1 MSGPDEL
8 QPAAPVDDGLAQLT
22 ADRNAADVPPPPTPP
37 VSAPGPAVTNEY
49 DALLAEAPAKPVN
62 EYDAVVEDLFRER
75 KQTVRGNLI
84 GAQATTPEAAAK
96 SLDLSRKTGLPA
108 DMVGRN
114 LPKVEADHRLNEY
127 DAILNAS
134 PKTEAWIAGD
144 PTNAA
149 VAGDEVKRLAEIEA
163 ILNPRNLYDR
173 NKPSKASRSIDS
185 ESADWEATAFPN
197 AGGLVYDHLPSFD
210 APLYESQLKKGVEGI
225 ARSGNDWS
233 QNSLLLAV
241 QAIDFFDRG
250 GSPYRGRGGYGM
262 GLGIG
267 DFSRMANDP
276 QPQPKQERHAD
287 VFGYLQMSDDQKA
300 ALKKRI
306 DFDLVLLAAKK
317 QLGQEFVSR
326 LPADPNTKPFLDSF
340 NAVDGKALLNALTR
354 SLTNVLLGNYL
365 RAVDLAPTGG
375 ESPLKGVTDE
385 FSKGPGGIVQELT
398 VTNIPNAV
406 AMAPAMVLGPALAP
420 LVAGGIGV
428 GLDLPERLNGLI
440 KQTFAETATIE
451 SLPLDHNDPFVV
463 QQWLRDNPEAMNKL
477 LSNAAAAS
485 MAISAGEVFAF
496 LAMKPLPIGK
506 GATAIVARG
515 AANAGI
521 GVLSEGSGE
530 LAAQVVADNY
540 DAGELAGEMFG
551 ALGPVVIGTA
561 AKTAQDVSRAKVE
574 AKREAE
580 VADVKKTITAATDF
594 LNDLRT
600 HVAETETLTLDDLVD
615 KVQGS
620 TLHKLSP
627 EKMKDFLESLSPD
640 EQKADVFISSDAVST
655 LFQDMSV
662 LERDT
667 LAENLGIT
675 EQLNSL
681 GLNAN
686 TDIVIPLPV
695 YLTAIGDAHK
705 AWRDDVRMDF
715 MGFSNREAIAEG
727 KAKAEETAA
736 AVARFEEQVAAGV
749 QDSPQEIV
757 YQQVLGML
765 KANGFTNEQA
775 SQQAAYAA
783 SRYHARA
790 VRSPQ
795 MFTDALDAF
804 TQYPFTIRSHL
815 GDGIRVIGP
824 DQLDIMLDS
833 IRSGK
838 DPVITPAFA
847 HIEARKAAAEAELS
861 TVLGEAPV
869 VKTPKQIADERKA
882 AALGVFQARRQ
893 ELADWLESR
902 GLDLKTATN
911 AQIRAEIE
919 KVQKGTSY
927 NQDDVLVVK
936 QPLSDSLIMVAQRG
950 DRATGNRLLLSTE
963 EKAAIAASVGPSGLS
978 VAEITATVRKHKLA
992 HPPAQNWEPLVFIKA
1007 RLDKKGKPEFM
1018 YKLVPYSFIRDNDGK
1033 EIQPSEKKYAGR
1045 VKALGDAIAE
1055 EVRGIYRRAAAGDK
1069 NAQNILAQAGW
1080 YKAMRA
1086 RLRQEFGGLGDLF
1099 ADALGA
1105 TSPNTPV
1112 RGNWENAVD
1121 SLRRASRGDFDAL
1134 MPQWVAWSENIDR
1147 LETDLRAFV
1156 NEQRA
1161 KKQASKS
1168 EPWMDSDKPQT
1179 LKSIKEMQ
1187 EYIDKRKALS
1197 EARELP
1203 PDLMPTKESGAQYG
1217 FNGRNV
1223 VRAMLDL
1230 WRTIKDADP
1239 DIGRSGTAPK
1249 ALNFSGNLI
1258 GFRGKATIDVWAA
1271 RLLQRL
1277 AGKRRIPSMAEIAV
1291 SGEMLADASTTGQF
1305 GFGQD
1310 TFAHA
1315 VAVIRS
1321 DSEMSQDSALAKIND
1336 DDLQAVV
1343 WFIEKEVWTVNNW
1356 TSVSGEGGSFELE
1369 ANLTGTAKQARVREL
1384 RKIID
1389 SSPSAADVKAVAGA
1403 DAVSAKVEAW
1413 DAEHKAEL
1421 DELGEINQRLAS
1433 DTLSKKEAS
1442 GLKKRAAELQKAT
1455 KLPKEIAQEMRDV
1468 ANGQRRIDERAAQ
1481 KVLARAELAT
1491 LERPVDRYV
1500 GGLSTQMSIDNQ
1512 GVDYVPTDADMARL
1526 GDAIRLAIY
1535 ENDATANV
1543 LASKA
1548 LPTEGRYGSVERS
1561 LDLEIVAREGYDPST
1576 VWAEMLRQAQEARQ
1590 DSTFLSRVLR
1600 DGEEIDYTKHRP
1612 GIEIYFRDAA
1622 AAQQLEKM
1630 LADLAK
1636 EGVSFLTVS
1645 VDGRRMPGYV
1655 AGAMPAAVG
1664 VRLQYVPEFEQRY
1677 GIDDLS
1683 GLDDAAIADKMK
1695 AKGDELDDVAMRVAT
1710 NVSGVSFAGVFW
1722 HETQVAFSH
1731 QYQEKIDGLA
1741 TGRTEAEAGA
1751 TGPGGWVGQSVRAG
1765 LADADRQSREAAS
1778 GEPGGQREPVVGG
1791 DEGSTGRA
1799 GKGVT
1804 LNQSVYHGGPRI
1816 FDRFSLDYIGTGEGA
1831 QAFGWGLYF
1840 ASKKALAAHYRDKL
1854 SPAGPGAV
1862 EYQGKMVL
1870 TSDGKPLRARPEWL
1884 KDWGNDLQALIE
1896 VAVDGN
1902 MTLPEAIA
1910 EVRAAAKQVGFIRRF
1925 LGYGFNER
1933 FLQAILDKGYTIGD
1947 SQKGRLYTV
1956 EIPDDGAYLLW
1967 DKPLSEQSKVLRDA
1981 LPALIQKYGGDL
1993 SKIIGAN
2000 GQLRDSVTGESVY
2013 RALSA
2018 AMANKPIDES
2028 GMAGWTRV
2036 QNTVNDRM
2044 ANDKA
2049 ASLALL
2055 AAGIPGIKYLDGSS
2069 RRKGDGDHNY
2079 VLFDDSLAK
2088 ITQYEQDKRGSI
2100 TFGDTSA
2107 TVDLYQARN
2116 PSTLL
2121 HEMWHKWFGEFEF
2134 DVAHLGASE
2143 QMRADFKVLLDFVG
2157 STDGRIG
2164 LSAYEGGR
2172 VNTLRAKIDATG
2184 EKSLDGAEAEEWA
2197 ALKVRIE
2204 QNEKLARAG
2213 EVYLME
2219 GKAPSD
2225 ALRKV
2230 FRAFKS
2236 WLLGVY
2242 RNMRNLQAPIS
2253 PEVRAVLDRMLATD
2267 EEIAS
2272 LNDRQGLNPV
2282 LEYAKELMSKTE
2294 FAAYTKKT
2302 ADVLEDQQDALFAK
2316 VSGDLRK
2323 QAKGEYVKERAKI
2336 RGEVTDEMMAEP
2348 GQQALHFLK
2357 KGVMSAGETPEI
2369 LKGRKLS
2376 RAGLIELIGQEGLNT
2391 LPAGIYAEEGLSPDE
2406 MAPLFGLG
2414 NGMELAE
2421 RLMQIAAED
2430 KAWKDKGGRG
2440 TAVQSRIA
2448 EETQR
2453 RLTEALEDPL
2463 NDGSIEAEAWA
2474 IVHSDKRLDLMAV
2487 DLRML
2492 ARKAGQTGAVS
2503 IVDIQNWAAEQI
2515 GGMSSYQAT
2524 QVARYQR
2531 AERMAGQQV
2540 QKALVKG
2547 DWVAA
2552 FKAKQDQVYNFAL
2565 YKEAMKASDDA
2576 GKITA
2581 YLDKL
2586 AGARNIKA
2594 LDQNYLDS
2602 IHGLLEEYDFKKRSG
2617 TLLTDRTRFN
2627 ALVAEQALM
2636 GVEVQEPPYL
2646 KGAERKHFSQMTMDE
2661 LRAVYEA
2668 IKQLDRLGRDIKK
2681 VMLDG
2686 KKVARDAVL
2695 TEMEATAAA
2704 GVQRGSSLSNLGK
2717 TEIQKSVGKAKH
2729 ILRLGNAS
2737 LLKIER
2743 LLEFADGDVTGNG
2756 IFSRAIYRPIANAA
2770 HATNDER
2777 VDNSKQYKVI
2787 YEKVPLE
2794 QRNAWSTIH
2803 TLPELGGRKLSKE
2816 NIISIALNM
2825 GNESNLEK
2833 LIKGYGWSY
2842 EGVRAV
2848 VNKYLTKEEWR
2859 FVQDKWDL
2867 MQSRWPAYAAM
2878 IRDIEGVEPPKIE
2891 AVPLETPFG
2900 TLPGGYM
2907 PVQYDRN
2914 ESLEAQKIGEAQDS
2928 ALLQGMAI
2936 SPRAN
2941 IPSTKSGS
2949 SIERT
2954 GFTGPILLELSVI
2967 GKHLDEVA
2975 HDTHHRRAVA
2985 DVFKIISNDR
2995 FRKAI
3000 QSRLGVEYEATFMP
3014 WLIRVANEARVA
3026 NVELAGPDYMMR
3038 ALRVNVTQM
3047 AMGLRVSTM
3056 VQQVAG
3062 FAASAANLGAK
3073 DLGAGLAEYL
3083 PNPQAAARKV
3093 YAMSGEMR
3101 HRANNLERDI
3111 KANLDKFRGK
3121 SSKRA
3126 DLARFAFRGIAL
3138 MDLAVSIPTWLGAY
3152 KQGLTKGMLDADA
3165 IAYADKMVRDTQGAG
3180 GVKDLS
3186 AFQGGGG
3193 EGWKLLGMFYS
3204 FLNVYYNAQAR
3215 MLEAARKPGKT
3226 FSEHVDLWWMAT
3238 MWMVVSPLLAAAVSG
3253 QGPDDDEDPLYWA
3266 MRTVGFGAF
3275 AGIPVVRDAMS
3286 TMSREMGGKPT
3297 AGFQMSPVAGPI
3309 SGSTRLVKDLINLAT
3324 GEDVSKNFI
3333 KNTFNVIGGF
3343 TGLPTGQIGVTSQFL
3358 WDTLYS
3364 GAENP
3369 ENILEWLGG
3378 LTFGPKK

>member
-1 MSGPDEL
+1 MTDI
-8 QPAAPVDDGLAQLT
+8 AATLNDIPPTVPDDGLAQLV
-22 ADRNAADVPPPPTPP
+22 ADHEAVSPSPP
-37 VSAPGPAVTNEY
+37 VAPKSAPLPDGTLTSAVEPVPAVADGVDRPAPIEAAY
-49 DALLAEAPAKPVN
+49 DYSKIADALDKRRDENNKAMAAIQASRGKSPDEAARALALAKITALHPDIIKRNIKQVDEASLEEQYSWVSASPGVQKFLADPINAQLAAEPGDYEKLN
-62 EYDAVVEDLFRER
+62 FLEKAVVGIKAVAFNTIAGVGFVGAKMSREVLADLQTAEELKAKGEYLTPYYKKLLQQAPNIRAEQDDRFNRNWSRYEEWNKAAGELPQREAMR
-75 KQTVRGNLI
+75 EFNEAGNRGDTEAAWEAFKKDPAGIIYDSLI
-84 GAQATTPEAAAK
+84 GGIASMPVSIVGGLLGGPVGAGVTSAAQEYSGAIIDIMHDLKIDVTDPQAVKAAFADPAVLKEIEARGGGKAMMIGAVDALSFGMAKIPLKLMGFGKRAVTRTATGMASQGVLQGAMGA
-96 SLDLSRKTGLPA
+96 GG
-108 DMVGRN
+108 DMVGN
-114 LPKVEADHRLNEY
+114 VVAGLPF
-127 DAILNAS
+127 
-134 PKTEAWIAGD
+134 
-144 PTNAA
+144 NAA
-149 VAGDEVKRLAEIEA
+149 
-163 ILNPRNLYDR
+163 
-173 NKPSKASRSIDS
+173 
-185 ESADWEATAFPN
+185 SAF
-197 AGGLVYDHLPSFD
+197 
-210 APLYESQLKKGVEGI
+210 
-225 ARSGNDWS
+225 
-233 QNSLLLAV
+233 
-241 QAIDFFDRG
+241 
-250 GSPYRGRGGYGM
+250 
-262 GLGIG
+262 
-267 DFSRMANDP
+267 
-276 QPQPKQERHAD
+276 
-287 VFGYLQMSDDQKA
+287 
-300 ALKKRI
+300 
-306 DFDLVLLAAKK
+306 
-317 QLGQEFVSR
+317 QEFVGEFAGAPLEVAAARRNLKEVKEAFAQDR
-326 LPADPNTKPFLDSF
+326 LNKIAAMPPLERQAASSALAVEQMIEVANSTKLASIAPEKLHEFMKGISEQDQTVFVPA
-340 NAVDGKALLNALTR
+340 
-354 SLTNVLLGNYL
+354 
-365 RAVDLAPTGG
+365 
-375 ESPLKGVTDE
+375 E
-385 FSKGPGGIVQELT
+385 
-398 VTNIPNAV
+398 AV
-406 AMAPAMVLGPALAP
+406 ATYMQDMTE
-420 LVAGGIGV
+420 I
-428 GLDLPERLNGLI
+428 D
-440 KQTFAETATIE
+440 
-451 SLPLDHNDPFVV
+451 
-463 QQWLRDNPEAMNKL
+463 
-477 LSNAAAAS
+477 
-485 MAISAGEVFAF
+485 
-496 LAMKPLPIGK
+496 
-506 GATAIVARG
+506 
-515 AANAGI
+515 AANF
-521 GVLSEGSGE
+521 
-530 LAAQVVADNY
+530 AD
-540 DAGELAGEMFG
+540 
-551 ALGPVVIGTA
+551 
-561 AKTAQDVSRAKVE
+561 R
-574 AKREAE
+574 
-580 VADVKKTITAATDF
+580 
-594 LNDLRT
+594 
-600 HVAETETLTLDDLVD
+600 
-615 KVQGS
+615 
-620 TLHKLSP
+620 
-627 EKMKDFLESLSPD
+627 
-640 EQKADVFISSDAVST
+640 
-655 LFQDMSV
+655 
-662 LERDT
+662 
-667 LAENLGIT
+667 LGIT
-675 EQLNSL
+675 EQLASL
-681 GLNAN
+681 AAN
-686 TDIVIPLPV
+686 TNVDIAIPLAMYV
-695 YLTAIGDAHK
+695 TAASDAHA
-705 AWRDDVRMDF
+705 AWRNDIRTEVD
-715 MGFSNREAIAEG
+715 GFSVRQAQEWE

-736 AVARFEEQVAAGV
+736 AVARFEELVAAGQ
-749 QDSPQEIV
+749 QDSPQQIV
-757 YQQVLGML
+757 YQHINAML
-765 KANGFTNEQA
+765 KANGFTTEQA
-775 SQQAAYAA
+775 AQQATIAA
-783 SRYHARA
+783 SRYHNRA
-790 VRSPQ
+790 VRSPRDADGKPLYA
-795 MFTDALDAF
+795 DALEAF
-804 TQYPFTIRSHL
+804 QQHPFTIRSHL

-847 HIEARKAAAEAELS
+847 HIEARKAAADAELS

-869 VKTPKQIADERKA
+869 AKTPKQIADERKA

-893 ELADWLESR
+893 ELADHLATMLDAD
-902 GLDLKTATN
+902 GKPLDLAKMSN

-927 NQDDVLVVK
+927 EQDDVLVVK

-978 VAEITATVRKHKLA
+978 VEEITATVRKHKLA

-1187 EYIDKRKALS
+1187 EYLDKRKALS

-1315 VAVIRS
+1315 VGVIRS

-1421 DELGEINQRLAS
+1421 DELGEINRRLAS
-1433 DTLSKKEAS
+1433 ETPSKKEAS
-1442 GLKKRAAELQKAT
+1442 DLKKRAKELQKAT

-1600 DGEEIDYTKHRP
+1600 DGEAIDYTKHRP

-1677 GIDDLS
+1677 GNDDLS
-1683 GLDDAAIADKMK
+1683 GLDDAAIAAKMQ
-1695 AKGDELDDVAMRVAT
+1695 AKGDELDKVAARVAA
-1710 NVSGVSFAGVFW
+1710 NVPGVSFSGVFW

-1751 TGPGGWVGQSVRAG
+1751 SGARVWVGQSTRSG
-1765 LADADRQSREAAS
+1765 IEDANRQSREAAS

-1804 LNQSVYHGGPRI
+1804 L
-1816 FDRFSLDYIGTGEGA
+1816 D
-1831 QAFGWGLYF
+1831 
-1840 ASKKALAAHYRDKL
+1840 
-1854 SPAGPGAV
+1854 
-1862 EYQGKMVL
+1862 
-1870 TSDGKPLRARPEWL
+1870 
-1884 KDWGNDLQALIE
+1884 
-1896 VAVDGN
+1896 
-1902 MTLPEAIA
+1902 
-1910 EVRAAAKQVGFIRRF
+1910 
-1925 LGYGFNER
+1925 
-1933 FLQAILDKGYTIGD
+1933 
-1947 SQKGRLYTV
+1947 
-1956 EIPDDGAYLLW
+1956 
-1967 DKPLSEQSKVLRDA
+1967 
-1981 LPALIQKYGGDL
+1981 
-1993 SKIIGAN
+1993 
-2000 GQLRDSVTGESVY
+2000 
-2013 RALSA
+2013 
-2018 AMANKPIDES
+2018 
-2028 GMAGWTRV
+2028 
-2036 QNTVNDRM
+2036 
-2044 ANDKA
+2044 
-2049 ASLALL
+2049 
-2055 AAGIPGIKYLDGSS
+2055 
-2069 RRKGDGDHNY
+2069 
-2079 VLFDDSLAK
+2079 
-2088 ITQYEQDKRGSI
+2088 QDKRGSI

-2107 TVDLYQARN
+2107 TIDLYQARN

-2121 HEMWHKWFGEFEF
+2121 HEFWHKWFGEFEF

-2204 QNEKLARAG
+2204 MNEKLARAG

-2230 FRAFKS
+2230 FRAFKD
-2236 WLLGVY
+2236 WLMGVY
-2242 RNMRNLQAPIS
+2242 RDIRRLQAPIS

-2267 EEIAS
+2267 EEITA
-2272 LNDRQGLNPV
+2272 LNERQGLNPV
-2282 LEYAKELMSKTE
+2282 LEYAKELMSKAE

-2302 ADVLEDQQDALFAK
+2302 ADVVEEQQDALFAK

-2323 QAKGEYVKERAKI
+2323 QASKEMVKERAKI

-2348 GQQALHFLK
+2348 GQRLLYFLK
-2357 KGVMSAGETPEI
+2357 NGKLYGSPTAGTPKTIDPKVAAEIKEVEESIEEIRNEKNERNAPDFEALKASDIAELEAKLAGLKAAPTATGGTPEI

-2391 LPAGIYAEEGLSPDE
+2391 LPAGIHAEEGLSPDE
-2406 MAPLFGLG
+2406 MAPLFGLD
-2414 NGMELAE
+2414 NGAALVE

-2440 TAVQSRIA
+2440 PAIQSRIA

-2453 RLTEALEDPL
+2453 RLTEALGDPL

-2492 ARKAGQTGAVS
+2492 ARKAGQAGAVS
-2503 IVDIQNWAAEQI
+2503 IDDIKNWAAEQI

-2565 YKEAMKASDDA
+2565 YKEAKKASED
-2576 GKITA
+2576 
-2581 YLDKL
+2581 
-2586 AGARNIKA
+2586 N
-2594 LDQNYLDS
+2594 DS
-2602 IHGLLEEYDFKKRSG
+2602 IRKRMDRYASAAQIKSMDQGALNAIHEILEEFDFKKRSG
-2617 TLLTDRTRFN
+2617 ALLAERTLFN
-2627 ALVAEQALM
+2627 AFAEQQKEL
-2636 GVEVQEPPYL
+2636 GIEVLEPPRL
-2646 KGAERKHFSQMTMDE
+2646 KGAQSKHFSQMTMDE
-2661 LRAVYEA
+2661 LRGLSDTIEQMAKLGRLKKELIDGQKKRDFEAVVAEGVTTA
-2668 IKQLDRLGRDIKK
+2668 GAQPQRGVSRDDTGLTPFQERMGKLVSGIKSGDSSLIKLETLFEWLDGDKTGRGIFTRLGFKPFADAQGRERDRL
-2681 VMLDG
+2681 
-2686 KKVARDAVL
+2686 
-2695 TEMEATAAA
+2695 
-2704 GVQRGSSLSNLGK
+2704 
-2717 TEIQKSVGKAKH
+2717 VGLNAKLKA
-2729 ILRLGNAS
+2729 LYAL
-2737 LLKIER
+2737 
-2743 LLEFADGDVTGNG
+2743 
-2756 IFSRAIYRPIANAA
+2756 
-2770 HATNDER
+2770 
-2777 VDNSKQYKVI
+2777 
-2787 YEKVPLE
+2787 VPQE
-2794 QRNAWSTIH
+2794 QRDKWLEVHSIQS
-2803 TLPELGGRKLSKE
+2803 LPKPGGRPGKFNKTQL
-2816 NIISIALNM
+2816 ISMALNI
-2825 GNESNLEK
+2825 GNQSNLEK
-2833 LIKGYGWSY
+2833 LTVGMKWD
-2842 EGVRAV
+2842 EVALRATLD
-2848 VNKYLTKEEWR
+2848 KYLTREEWAL
-2859 FVQDKWDL
+2859 VQGVWDL
-2867 MQSRWPAYAAM
+2867 IETQWPELKAVHERVTGLA
-2878 IRDIEGVEPPKIE
+2878 PPKIE
-2891 AVPLETPFG
+2891 PIEVKTPYG
-2900 TLPGGYM
+2900 TLKGGYYPAVYDPNLSTKAAKIGAKADLAATVGEIFPGGAF
-2907 PVQYDRN
+2907 R
-2914 ESLEAQKIGEAQDS
+2914 
-2928 ALLQGMAI
+2928 
-2936 SPRAN
+2936 
-2941 IPSTKSGS
+2941 PSTRAGATHA
-2949 SIERT
+2949 RT
-2954 GFTGPILLELSVI
+2954 GFEAPIRLSLDVI
-2967 GKHLDEVA
+2967 VQHLTDVA
-2975 HDTHHRRAVA
+2975 HDIEFREAILNAHKFFSDDRIKQSIIDAVGPEYEEQIDPWLKNIA
-2985 DVFKIISNDR
+2985 HEWVIDRQGLNAVQKFANILRTNVVIVGLGFRISTMLAQTAGYSNS
-2995 FRKAI
+2995 I
-3000 QSRLGVEYEATFMP
+3000 QRLGA
-3014 WLIRVANEARVA
+3014 ARMA
-3026 NVELAGPDYMMR
+3026 DGMR
-3038 ALRVNVTQM
+3038 AFAKNP
-3047 AMGLRVSTM
+3047 
-3056 VQQVAG
+3056 VQQFQFVHG
-3062 FAASAANLGAK
+3062 KSA
-3073 DLGAGLAEYL
+3073 
-3083 PNPQAAARKV
+3083 
-3093 YAMSGEMR
+3093 EMR
-3101 HRANNLERDI
+3101 HRANDLERDLRAAQL
-3111 KANLDKFRGK
+3111 KMQGK
-3121 SSKRA
+3121 TGYLNDVR
-3126 DLARFAFRGIAL
+3126 RFAFAGIAAF
-3138 MDLAVSIPTWLGAY
+3138 DAAVSIPTWIGAY
-3152 KQGLTKGMLDADA
+3152 NQGLAEHKMTDEQAVY
-3165 IAYADKMVRDTQGAG
+3165 YADKMVRDTQGSGAAKDMAAIQRG
-3180 GVKDLS
+3180 GPLL
-3186 AFQGGGG
+3186 
-3193 EGWKLLGMFYS
+3193 KLFTMFYS
-3204 FLNVYYNAQAR
+3204 YFNVFYNRQRSLARDARDPGVSWGSVVAQ
-3215 MLEAARKPGKT
+3215 T
-3226 FSEHVDLWWMAT
+3226 FWLLVIPSLL
-3238 MWMVVSPLLAAAVSG
+3238 SPLLTG
-3253 QGPDDDEDPLYWA
+3253 QGPGDDEEWAAWAARNVFFGLFTGVPYGRDLANAASSKMAGKPFGDPKLSP
-3266 MRTVGFGAF
+3266 VEGFGSN
-3275 AGIPVVRDAMS
+3275 VVRLGNDIW
-3286 TMSREMGGKPT
+3286 K
-3297 AGFQMSPVAGPI
+3297 AGS
-3309 SGSTRLVKDLINLAT
+3309 
-3324 GEDVSKNFI
+3324 GEDVSKTFI
-3333 KNTFNVIGGF
+3333 KNIFNVAGVV
-3343 TGLPTGQIGVTSQFL
+3343 TALPLGQPGSSAQYV
-3358 WDTLYS
+3358 WDVLIEGS
-3364 GAENP
+3364 ENP
-3369 ENILEWLGG
+3369 ENLLEWMRG
-3378 LTFGPKK
+3378 LTIGPKK

>member
-37 VSAPGPAVTNEY
+37 ASAPGPAVTNEY

-62 EYDAVVEDLFRER
+62 EYDAVVEDLSRER

-108 DMVGRN
+108 DMVERN

-134 PKTEAWIAGD
+134 PKTQTWIAGD
-144 PTNAA
+144 PTNAK

-163 ILNPRNLYDR
+163 ILKPRNMYDR
-173 NKPSKASRSIDS
+173 NRPSKASRSIDS
-185 ESADWEATAFPN
+185 ESADWEATAFGR
-197 AGGLVYDHLPSFD
+197 AGGIVYDNKAPAA
-210 APLYESQLKKGVEGI
+210 APLYQSQWMSGVENMAQGFNKMSNLNI
-225 ARSGNDWS
+225 ARDIRTFDAIDQGKPVNTADDPYGYKDMSSDQRAQTRTLAEVQIVKNVAALKRSTAFVADLPRNQNVQPFFDALDDVQAKDMLSVLTDALGKMSAGMNGAPQAGTAGPSPLAAAGKIFASDSLGIMQQLAVETTPNMLPIIAGSIVGGPVGTFLASQAVDFPSRTDDWIKQELAKENKTGVEFINVNDPE
-233 QNSLLLAV
+233 AV
-241 QAIDFFDRG
+241 QA
-250 GSPYRGRGGYGM
+250 
-262 GLGIG
+262 
-267 DFSRMANDP
+267 
-276 QPQPKQERHAD
+276 
-287 VFGYLQMSDDQKA
+287 
-300 ALKKRI
+300 
-306 DFDLVLLAAKK
+306 
-317 QLGQEFVSR
+317 
-326 LPADPNTKPFLDSF
+326 
-340 NAVDGKALLNALTR
+340 
-354 SLTNVLLGNYL
+354 YL
-365 RAVDLAPTGG
+365 RANPAFAEKAQRMGYAGSFGPSAVDAVSFGATRPFKRGAGFAANTGR
-375 ESPLKGVTDE
+375 
-385 FSKGPGGIVQELT
+385 
-398 VTNIPNAV
+398 
-406 AMAPAMVLGPALAP
+406 
-420 LVAGGIGV
+420 VAGNIAMDTGLEMV
-428 GLDLPERLNGLI
+428 GEAAGQIISGQDEIKLSEIVAEGLGAFPHGASN
-440 KQTFAETATIE
+440 T
-451 SLPLDHNDPFVV
+451 VV
-463 QQWLRDNPEAMNKL
+463 
-477 LSNAAAAS
+477 
-485 MAISAGEVFAF
+485 
-496 LAMKPLPIGK
+496 
-506 GATAIVARG
+506 ATAREASR
-515 AANAGI
+515 A
-521 GVLSEGSGE
+521 STE
-530 LAAQVVADNY
+530 
-540 DAGELAGEMFG
+540 
-551 ALGPVVIGTA
+551 
-561 AKTAQDVSRAKVE
+561 AKTE
-574 AKREAE
+574 AA
-580 VADVKKTITAATDF
+580 VKEIKATITAANEF
-594 LNDLRT
+594 LTDLRT

-2453 RLTEALEDPL
+2453 RLTEALGDPL

-2941 IPSTKSGS
+2941 VPSTKSGS

-3073 DLGAGLAEYL
+3073 DLGSGFWEYIQ
-3083 PNPQAAARKV
+3083 NPKAAAREV
-3093 YAMSGEMR
+3093 YAKSGEMR

-3111 KANLDKFRGK
+3111 KANLDKFRG
-3121 SSKRA
+3121 STKRISRA
-3126 DLARFAFRGIAL
+3126 RDDIGRFAFRGIAL

-3152 KQGLTKGMLDADA
+3152 KQGLTKGMLEADA

-3238 MWMVVSPLLAAAVSG
+3238 MWMAVSPLLAAAVSG

-3297 AGFQMSPVAGPI
+3297 AGFQMSPVTGPI
-3309 SGSTRLVKDLINLAT
+3309 SGSTRLVKDLINLAS
-3324 GEDVSKNFI
+3324 GEDVSKNFT

-3369 ENILEWLGG
+3369 ENILEWLRG

>member
-1 MSGPDEL
+1 MNGEFDVPPVDVQIAEA
-8 QPAAPVDDGLAQLT
+8 PAAPPLPT
-22 ADRNAADVPPPPTPP
+22 PPSPP
-37 VSAPGPAVTNEY
+37 VSAPAASPVPPAPNEY
-49 DALLAEAPAKPVN
+49 AEVLKQQRGVDQGN
-62 EYDAVVEDLFRER
+62 EYADVLRGQMTPVVDLAKEREQR
-75 KQTVRGNLI
+75 LRATAA
-84 GAQATTPEAAAK
+84 GARDTTPEATAK
-96 SLDLSRKTGLPA
+96 ALDLSNKTG
-108 DMVGRN
+108 MSVGEVERN
-114 LPKVEADHRLNEY
+114 LPRVEADQKLNEY
-127 DAILNAS
+127 TDVLAKS
-134 PKTEAWIAGD
+134 PKLGDWLLAD
-144 PTNAA
+144 PTNAK
-149 VAGDEVKRLAEIEA
+149 VAGADYDKLAKIER
-163 ILNPRNLYDR
+163 ILKPRHMYDLNR
-173 NKPSKASRSIDS
+173 PSKFPRSIDS

-197 AGGLVYDHLPSFD
+197 AGGLVYDRLPSFD

-385 FSKGPGGIVQELT
+385 FSKGPGGIVQELA
-398 VTNIPNAV
+398 VTNIPNAI
-406 AMAPAMVLGPALAP
+406 AMAPALAAGPLAP

-451 SLPLDHNDPFVV
+451 SLPLDHNNPFVV

-485 MAISAGEVFAF
+485 MAISAGEVFSL
-496 LAMKPLPIGK
+496 LAMKPLPMGK

-530 LAAQVVADNY
+530 FFAQMVADNY
-540 DAGELAGEMFG
+540 DAGELAAEMIG
-551 ALGPVVIGTA
+551 AGPSVVIGTA
-561 AKTAQDVSRAKVE
+561 AKTVQDVSRAKVE
-574 AKREAE
+574 AEREAA

-838 DPVITPAFA
+838 DPVVTPAFA
-847 HIEARKAAAEAELS
+847 HIEARKAAADAELS

-893 ELADWLESR
+893 ELVDWLESR

-927 NQDDVLVVK
+927 EQDDVLVVK

-978 VAEITATVRKHKLA
+978 VEEITATVRKHKLA

-1033 EIQPSEKKYAGR
+1033 DIQPSEKKYAGR

-1134 MPQWVAWSENIDR
+1134 MPRWVAWSENIDR

-1179 LKSIKEMQ
+1179 LKSVKEMQ

-1223 VRAMLDL
+1223 VRAMLNL

-1321 DSEMSQDSALAKIND
+1321 DSEMRQDSALAKIND

-1433 DTLSKKEAS
+1433 ETPSKKEAS
-1442 GLKKRAAELQKAT
+1442 DLKKRAKELQKAT

-1677 GIDDLS
+1677 GNDDLS

-1804 LNQSVYHGGPRI
+1804 L
-1816 FDRFSLDYIGTGEGA
+1816 D
-1831 QAFGWGLYF
+1831 
-1840 ASKKALAAHYRDKL
+1840 
-1854 SPAGPGAV
+1854 
-1862 EYQGKMVL
+1862 
-1870 TSDGKPLRARPEWL
+1870 
-1884 KDWGNDLQALIE
+1884 
-1896 VAVDGN
+1896 
-1902 MTLPEAIA
+1902 
-1910 EVRAAAKQVGFIRRF
+1910 
-1925 LGYGFNER
+1925 
-1933 FLQAILDKGYTIGD
+1933 
-1947 SQKGRLYTV
+1947 
-1956 EIPDDGAYLLW
+1956 
-1967 DKPLSEQSKVLRDA
+1967 
-1981 LPALIQKYGGDL
+1981 
-1993 SKIIGAN
+1993 
-2000 GQLRDSVTGESVY
+2000 
-2013 RALSA
+2013 
-2018 AMANKPIDES
+2018 
-2028 GMAGWTRV
+2028 
-2036 QNTVNDRM
+2036 
-2044 ANDKA
+2044 
-2049 ASLALL
+2049 
-2055 AAGIPGIKYLDGSS
+2055 
-2069 RRKGDGDHNY
+2069 
-2079 VLFDDSLAK
+2079 
-2088 ITQYEQDKRGSI
+2088 QDKRGSI

-2242 RNMRNLQAPIS
+2242 RDMRRLQAPIS

-2282 LEYAKELMSKTE
+2282 LKSAKDGEMSKAE

-2323 QAKGEYVKERAKI
+2323 QAKGEYDKERAKI

-2357 KGVMSAGETPEI
+2357 KGVMLSGETPEI

-2391 LPAGIYAEEGLSPDE
+2391 LPAGIHAEEGLSLDE

-2414 NGMELAE
+2414 NGMELAD

-2453 RLTEALEDPL
+2453 RLTEALGDPL

-2503 IVDIQNWAAEQI
+2503 IGDIQNWAAEQI

-2565 YKEAMKASDDA
+2565 YKEAKKAADDA
-2576 GKITA
+2576 
-2581 YLDKL
+2581 
-2586 AGARNIKA
+2586 
-2594 LDQNYLDS
+2594 DS
-2602 IHGLLEEYDFKKRSG
+2602 IRKRMDRYASAAQIKSMDQGALNAIHEILEEFDFKKRSG
-2617 TLLTDRTRFN
+2617 ALLAERTLFN
-2627 ALVAEQALM
+2627 AFAEQQKEL
-2636 GVEVQEPPYL
+2636 GIEVLEPPRL
-2646 KGAERKHFSQMTMDE
+2646 KGAGSKHFSQMTMEE
-2661 LRAVYEA
+2661 LRGLSATIEQMA
-2668 IKQLDRLGRDIKK
+2668 KLGRMKK
-2681 VMLDG
+2681 ELIDNQ
-2686 KKVARDAVL
+2686 KKRDFEAVVEEGL
-2695 TEMEATAAA
+2695 TTAAA
-2704 GVQRGSSLSNLGK
+2704 QPQRGVSRDDTGLTPFEERMGKLISGIKSGDSSLIKLETLFEWLDGDK
-2717 TEIQKSVGKAKH
+2717 TGRGIFTRMGFKP
-2729 ILRLGNAS
+2729 
-2737 LLKIER
+2737 
-2743 LLEFADGDVTGNG
+2743 FADAQGRERDRLVGL
-2756 IFSRAIYRPIANAA
+2756 NAKLKA
-2770 HATNDER
+2770 LYAL
-2777 VDNSKQYKVI
+2777 
-2787 YEKVPLE
+2787 VPQE
-2794 QRNAWSTIH
+2794 QRDQWLEVHSIQ
-2803 TLPELGGRKLSKE
+2803 TLPKPGGRPGKFNKTQL
-2816 NIISIALNM
+2816 IAMALNI
-2825 GNESNLEK
+2825 GNQSNLEK
-2833 LIKGYGWSY
+2833 LTVGMKWD
-2842 EGVRAV
+2842 EVAVRATLD
-2848 VNKYLTKEEWR
+2848 KYLTREEWAL
-2859 FVQDKWDL
+2859 VQGVWDL
-2867 MQSRWPAYAAM
+2867 IETQWPELKAVHERVTGLA
-2878 IRDIEGVEPPKIE
+2878 PPKIE
-2891 AVPLETPFG
+2891 PIEVKTPYG
-2900 TLPGGYM
+2900 TLKGGYYPAVYDPNLSTKAAKIGAKADVAATVGEIFPGGAF
-2907 PVQYDRN
+2907 R
-2914 ESLEAQKIGEAQDS
+2914 
-2928 ALLQGMAI
+2928 
-2936 SPRAN
+2936 
-2941 IPSTKSGS
+2941 PSTRAGATHA
-2949 SIERT
+2949 RT
-2954 GFTGPILLELSVI
+2954 GFEAPIRLSLDVIVQHLTDVSHDIEFREAIINAHKFFSDERIKQSIIDAVGPEYEEQIDPWLKNIAHEWVIDRQGLNAVQKFANVLRTNVVIVGLGFRISTMLAQTAGYANSV
-2967 GKHLDEVA
+2967 
-2975 HDTHHRRAVA
+2975 
-2985 DVFKIISNDR
+2985 
-2995 FRKAI
+2995 
-3000 QSRLGVEYEATFMP
+3000 QRLGA
-3014 WLIRVANEARVA
+3014 
-3026 NVELAGPDYMMR
+3026 AGMADGMR
-3038 ALRVNVTQM
+3038 AFAKNP
-3047 AMGLRVSTM
+3047 
-3056 VQQVAG
+3056 VQQFQFVHG
-3062 FAASAANLGAK
+3062 KSA
-3073 DLGAGLAEYL
+3073 
-3083 PNPQAAARKV
+3083 
-3093 YAMSGEMR
+3093 EMR
-3101 HRANNLERDI
+3101 HRANDLERDLRAAQL
-3111 KANLDKFRGK
+3111 KMQGK
-3121 SSKRA
+3121 TGFLNDVR
-3126 DLARFAFRGIAL
+3126 RFAFAGIAAF
-3138 MDLAVSIPTWLGAY
+3138 DAAVSIPTWIGAY
-3152 KQGLTKGMLDADA
+3152 NQGLSEHKMTDEQAVY
-3165 IAYADKMVRDTQGAG
+3165 YADKMVRDTQGSGAAKDMAAIQRG
-3180 GVKDLS
+3180 GPLL
-3186 AFQGGGG
+3186 
-3193 EGWKLLGMFYS
+3193 KLFTMFYS
-3204 FLNVYYNAQAR
+3204 YFNVFYNRQRSLARDVRDPGVSWGSVVAQ
-3215 MLEAARKPGKT
+3215 T
-3226 FSEHVDLWWMAT
+3226 FWLL
-3238 MWMVVSPLLAAAVSG
+3238 VVPSLLSPLLTG
-3253 QGPDDDEDPLYWA
+3253 QGPGDDEEWAAWAARNVFFGLFTGVPYGRDIANAASSKMAGKPFGDPKLSP
-3266 MRTVGFGAF
+3266 VEGFGSN
-3275 AGIPVVRDAMS
+3275 VVRLGNDIW
-3286 TMSREMGGKPT
+3286 K
-3297 AGFQMSPVAGPI
+3297 AGS
-3309 SGSTRLVKDLINLAT
+3309 
-3324 GEDVSKNFI
+3324 GEDVSKTFI
-3333 KNTFNVIGGF
+3333 KNLFNVAGVV
-3343 TGLPTGQIGVTSQFL
+3343 TALPLGQPGSSAQYV
-3358 WDTLYS
+3358 WDVLVEGS
-3364 GAENP
+3364 ENP
-3369 ENILEWLGG
+3369 ENLLEWMRG
-3378 LTFGPKK
+3378 LTIGPKK